1 MVEFAILLPLFL
13 LILGG
18 IIDGGRAFLREIE
31 LTNAARE
38 GARMAVIDDDF
49 DKVEARAKAAVPD
62 DIADAMTVTLDQS
75 CPESPGDT
83 DVAEVNITLDFDWL
97 ILGPVMALLGN
108 GGNFDDTGYTLD
120 AKAVMRCGG

>member
-38 GARMAVIDDDF
+38 GARMAVIGATEDD
-49 DKVEARAKAAVPD
+49 VIARAEAAVPA
-62 DIADAMTVTLDQS
+62 DIAEAMTTELVAE
-75 CPESPGDT
+75 CPEDPVPD
-83 DVAEVNITLDFDWL
+83 DEAEVQITLDFDWL
-97 ILGPVMALLGN
+97 ILGPVMALLGD
-108 GGNFDDTGYTLD
+108 GGDFDDTGYTLD
-120 AKAVMRCGG
+120 ATAVMRCGG